1 MNERIHIQILT
12 TELTKQL
19 T

>member
-12 TELTKQL
+12 TELPKQL